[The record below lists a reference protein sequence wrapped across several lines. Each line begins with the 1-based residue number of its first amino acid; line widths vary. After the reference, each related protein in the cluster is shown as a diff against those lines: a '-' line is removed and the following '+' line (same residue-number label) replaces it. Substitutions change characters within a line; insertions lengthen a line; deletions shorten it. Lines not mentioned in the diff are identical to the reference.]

1 MAGQGIGEETT
12 KSYPPA
18 VILFGAPGS
27 GKGTQARF
35 LQDRF
40 HWLHISTGEMLREH
54 IRAKDEIGKRVEDL
68 MKAGQLVTDD
78 LVNSFVEERLAQ
90 PDCRGG
96 VILDG
101 YPRTIGQAEVLLK
114 ITAHLK
120 YRPVVV
126 HLVVDDATIVARLS
140 GRRQCPVCHTIYS
153 NQTHPPKVPGI
164 CDNDGTPLIRREDDK
179 ESVIQKRL
187 DEYAKRTRPLLQ
199 FFRESGIPV
208 IETEGANKSPEQIGN
223 AFCHE
228 LAAAGILQA
237 VSVPN
242 ANICK

>member
-1 MAGQGIGEETT
+1 VDEQSITGEAAQ
-12 KSYPPA
+12 SNPPA

-35 LQDRF
+35 LEDRF

-54 IRAKDEIGKRVEDL
+54 IRANDEIGKRVEDL
-68 MKAGQLVTDD
+68 MKSGKLVTDD
-78 LVNSFVEERLAQ
+78 LVNAFVEVTLEQ
-90 PDCRGG
+90 PDSRRG

-101 YPRTIGQAEVLLK
+101 YPRTLGQAQVLLS
-114 ITAHLK
+114 ISGQLH

-126 HLVVDDATIVARLS
+126 HLVVDGATIVARLS
-140 GRRQCPVCHTIYS
+140 GRRQCPVCLTIYS
-153 NQTHPPKVPGI
+153 NQAHPPRVPGI
-164 CDNDGTPLIRREDDK
+164 CDNDGTPLIRREDDR

-187 DEYAKRTRPLLQ
+187 DEYARQTRPLLQ

-208 IETEGANKSPEQIGN
+208 IETEGANKTPEQIGN
-223 AFCHE
+223 TFCHE
-228 LAAAGILQA
+228 LTAAGFLQP

-242 ANICK
+242 GDVCK